1 MRNLFM
7 LRMSRTASCSALR
20 LAAAL
25 LLLWVSSHP
34 FAAPAPPK
42 TDFDGNGRTDLVW
55 RNSASG
61 ASGLWLM
68 NGLTLAGASTIVTDP
83 DWGIVTTADVNGDGK
98 SDLVFRNAANGQ
110 TAIWLMNGLAP
121 SAYAV
126 VFGDANWVVVAT
138 GDFNAD
144 GKTDL
149 VWRNNATGQTAIW
162 LMNGLAASASAVIL
176 TNASWAVVGTGDFNG
191 DGKSDLVWRN
201 SVTGQTAL
209 WLMNGMSVLSSAVLS
224 SDPYWSVTAI
234 ADVNG
239 DGKADLVWYHAVA
252 GQTAIWTMNGTVPL
266 SYAFVMLDPMWSVTA
281 TGDFNGDGKADLVWT
296 HAGDGRIAVWLMNGT
311 TPLSTSIILSDPSW
325 SIAQTGDFNG
335 DGRTDLLFRNNVNG
349 QSAIW
354 LMNGGAATQGAVVTT
369 DATWAV
375 TVDEGL
381 DAHRAAARLLAH
393 GTFGSTRAEI
403 VRVSQ
408 IGADAWLNEQFAMP
422 ATSFTAYVQPQLLA
436 GQEQWE
442 LNSPA
447 IWRQLMR
454 GNDQLRLR
462 VMYALSQILVVSM
475 ENNAVQDAYC
485 GPTSYLDLL
494 AVEAFGNFGSLLK
507 RVALS
512 PIMGEYLNH
521 KGSAKLDPVTGQIP
535 NENFAREVL
544 QLFSVGTVMLNQDG
558 SVRKDAQN
566 KPIPTYDQT
575 EVQGFAKAF
584 SGFTYAGQDQ
594 TKSWRWIY
602 PDIWDPDHTIMIQK
616 ACPAWTLPMEPWLAT
631 YRSADDTR
639 NINGPAHDTTA
650 KQLLSYAGAV
660 YSTLPAGQSP
670 AQDVDQAVA
679 NIFNHPNVG
688 PFIGRQLIQRLVT
701 SSPSPAYISRVAAA
715 FNNNGA
721 GVRGDMKSVVRAIL
735 LDPEAVGLGFTRQ
748 PKWGKLREP
757 VVRFV
762 QAHRAFNA
770 SVNNPEQFYE
780 IWELTDSDSLAQDV
794 LRAPSVFN
802 FYSPRYAPSASFGA
816 DGSSAPEFQITT
828 TDSVAGYSDFS
839 KWGIIGGFR
848 SWEPTPPSYWIKPDY
863 SYYTGIAGDAKR
875 LVDELSL
882 LLAEGML
889 DPAFKNALTAS
900 IMKIPG
906 VTAGDR
912 DERFKTAFWQILNTP
927 DGLVQK

>member
-1 MRNLFM
+1 MMPRGL
-7 LRMSRTASCSALR
+7 LRVA
-20 LAAAL
+20 AAAL
-25 LLLWVSSHP
+25 VAVSST
-34 FAAPAPPK
+34 FALAAPAPAK

-55 RNSASG
+55 RNSANG

-68 NGLTLAGASTIVTDP
+68 NGLAAASTATIVTDP
-83 DWGIVTTADVNGDGK
+83 NWGIVTTADTNGDGR
-98 SDLVFRNAANGQ
+98 SDLVWRNSASGQ

-121 SAYAV
+121 ASSAI
-126 VFGDANWVVVAT
+126 VFSDANWVVVAT
-138 GDFNAD
+138 GDLNGD
-144 GKTDL
+144 GKADL
-149 VWRNNATGQTAIW
+149 VWRNNATGHTAVW
-162 LMNGLAASASAVIL
+162 LMNGLATSASAVLL
-176 TNASWAVVGTGDFNG
+176 TNASWSVVGTGDFNG
-191 DGKSDLVWRN
+191 DGRADLVWRN

-209 WLMNGMSVLSSAVLS
+209 WLMNGMFVVSSAVLS
-224 SDPYWSVTAI
+224 SDPAWSVTAI
-234 ADVNG
+234 ADLDG
-239 DGKADLVWYHAVA
+239 DGKSDLVWRHGVA
-252 GQTAIWTMNGTVPL
+252 GQTAIWTMNGTAL
-266 SYAFVMLDPMWSVTA
+266 AAAAYVMLDPMWSVTG
-281 TGDFNGDGKADLVWT
+281 TGDFNADGKADLYWT
-296 HAGDGRIAVWLMNGT
+296 HAGNGSIAVWLMNGIA
-311 TPLSTSIILSDPSW
+311 PVSGQVLPVDPAW
-325 SIAQTGDFNG
+325 SVVQAGDFNL
-335 DGRTDLLFRNNVNG
+335 DGRTDLVFRNNVNG

-354 LMNGGAATQGAVVTT
+354 LMNGLAPTQAAVVAT
-369 DATWAV
+369 DAKWAV

-381 DAHRAAARLLAH
+381 DAYRAAARLLAH

-408 IGADAWLNEQFAMP
+408 IGADAWLNEQFAIP
-422 ATSFTAYVQPQLLA
+422 ATYFTVYVQPMLLA
-436 GQEQWE
+436 GREQWE

-475 ENNAVQDAYC
+475 ENNTVQDAYC

-494 AVEAFGNFGSLLK
+494 GSEAFGNFSSLLR

-521 KGSAKLDPVTGQIP
+521 KGSAKLDAVTGQIP

-544 QLFSVGTVMLNQDG
+544 QLFSIGTVMLNQDG
-558 SVRKDAQN
+558 SVVRDGAN
-566 KPIPTYDQT
+566 KPIPTYDQP

-594 TKSWRWIY
+594 TKPWRWLY
-602 PDIWDPDHTIMIQK
+602 PDIWDADHLTKVNK

-639 NINGPAHDTTA
+639 SIAGPAHDQTA
-650 KQLLSYAGAV
+650 KQLLSYPGAV
-660 YSTLPAGQSP
+660 YSTLPAGQTP
-670 AQDVDQAVA
+670 AQDLDQAIA

-715 FNNNGA
+715 FNNNGS

-757 VVRFV
+757 VIRFV

-770 SVNNPEQFYE
+770 SVNNAEQYYAV
-780 IWELTDSDSLAQDV
+780 WELTGSDNLAQDV

-828 TDSVAGYSDFS
+828 TDSVAGYGDFS

-848 SWEPTPPSYWIKPDY
+848 SWDAAAVPSYWIRPDY
-863 SYYTGIAGDAKR
+863 SYFTGIASDAKR

-882 LLAEGML
+882 VLAEGML
-889 DPAFKNALTAS
+889 DPAFKSTLTAS
-900 IMKIPG
+900 IMKIPAA
-906 VTAGDR
+906 TASDR
-912 DERFKTAFWQILNTP
+912 EERFKTAFWQILNTP
-927 DGLVQK
+927 DGLIQK